1 MEQPLIGR
9 PARTP
14 ASAAWRARISCWR
27 CRRQRWRGGSCRR
40 WSRMLRC
47 DQGMAAEQGA
57 LYRRSLRSWRRPR
70 WAALESARPASGLP
84 GAHSGT
90 APLVFCSYAVPDE
103 SQLIERPDPSDL
115 PPGWDAIPH
124 SRTSAAFGGRWLRE
138 AGQLA
143 LVLPSVVVLL
153 ARIDLP

>member
-1 MEQPLIGR
+1 M
-9 PARTP
+9 
-14 ASAAWRARISCWR
+14 
-27 CRRQRWRGGSCRR
+27 
-40 WSRMLRC
+40 
-47 DQGMAAEQGA
+47 
-57 LYRRSLRSWRRPR
+57 
-70 WAALESARPASGLP
+70 AALESARPASGLP

-143 LVLPSVVVLL
+143 LVLPSVVVLS